1 MNAYG
6 IVRGIGMV
14 YAKLFYRIEFHGREN
29 VPTEGACIAIAN
41 HSSFVDPFAVACA
54 IKRQTFFVAKSDLA
68 KNGLLRWVLKICG
81 AVTINRGESDIAA
94 LRKVCEIVN
103 NGNIAG
109 IFPQGTRIPCDA
121 PDVETVQ
128 AGIGLI
134 AARSKAP
141 LLPIAICYGKK
152 NKKPL
157 IFRKMHVFIG
167 KPVSYEEYGVIDG
180 AKANSHEIA
189 KYGFEKVCNLFTE
202 HNYG

>member
-1 MNAYG
+1 MNAYS
-6 IVRGIGMV
+6 IIRGIGMV

-29 VPTEGACIAIAN
+29 VPEDGACIAIAN
-41 HSSFVDPFAVACA
+41 HSSFADPFAVACA

-68 KNGLLRWVLKICG
+68 KNGFLRWVLNACG

-103 NGNIAG
+103 KGNIAG
-109 IFPQGTRIPCDA
+109 IFPQGTRIPCEA
-121 PDVETVQ
+121 PDAETVQ

-134 AARSKAP
+134 AGRSKAP

-152 NKKPL
+152 NKKPML
-157 IFRKMHVFIG
+157 FRKLHVYVG
-167 KPVSYEEYGVIDG
+167 KPVSYEEYALVDG
-180 AKANSHEIA
+180 ERASSHDIA
-189 KYGFEKVCNLFTE
+189 KYGFEKVCSLFKE